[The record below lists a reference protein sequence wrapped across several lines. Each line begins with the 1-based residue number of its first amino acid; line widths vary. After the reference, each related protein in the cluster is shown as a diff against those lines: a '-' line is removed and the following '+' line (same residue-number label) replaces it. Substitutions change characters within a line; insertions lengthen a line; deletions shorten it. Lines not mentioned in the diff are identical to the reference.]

1 MPVDAQSAHGRESAA
16 AILATCRSHCAQPSA
31 AAGFGGTH
39 REAALDG
46 GAHGDGDRRCGPE
59 SRGRRPVAQRAET
72 RAVGGHSRVRGGS
85 ARGRMMMPRW
95 RIRIIPYFNEHRSG
109 ARSEVDDRFRDPVPT
124 PVRKRTLTDEIGA
137 KVIDMAAARAR
148 HPRRL
153 EPRVGIDCSIR
164 GFSARGNRKT
174 RGLMPRILEAMST
187 LARLWR

>member
-1 MPVDAQSAHGRESAA
+1 MAANRPPPSLRLAGLIALSHPPRPDSAA
-16 AILATCRSHCAQPSA
+16 LIAKQRSMGVRTVMVTGDAAPK
-31 AAGFGGTH
+31 AAG
-39 REAALDG
+39 
-46 GAHGDGDRRCGPE
+46 GDPLRSGRKPGR
-59 SRGRRPVAQRAET
+59 RGR
-72 RAVGGHSRVRGGS
+72 HSRVRGGS

-109 ARSEVDDRFRDPVPT
+109 ARSEADDRFRDPVPT